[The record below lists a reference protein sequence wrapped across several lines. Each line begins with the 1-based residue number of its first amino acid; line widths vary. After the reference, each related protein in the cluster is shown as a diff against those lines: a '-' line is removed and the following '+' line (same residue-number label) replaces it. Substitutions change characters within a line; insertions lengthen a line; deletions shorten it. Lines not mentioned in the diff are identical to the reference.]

1 MTTFVHL
8 VIQVAE
14 TNNSIDQND
23 IQIDNNRPI
32 DGCDDEKQC
41 DAINDSV
48 DPAVNRRHTLE
59 SVIHGIGECDIN
71 DKDQLPKDSKTAKT
85 KQYDCPYLLLD
96 VRDKDEFDLCHIIKA
111 INYPHTMLSRCMNFE
126 IREMLAYRNK
136 PGHIII
142 LYDEDETVAPRVAT
156 VLVERGY
163 ENVFLLSGGLKV
175 SYFQYIFKLWSL
187 NLVN

>member
-1 MTTFVHL
+1 
-8 VIQVAE
+8 
-14 TNNSIDQND
+14 
-23 IQIDNNRPI
+23 
-32 DGCDDEKQC
+32 
-41 DAINDSV
+41 
-48 DPAVNRRHTLE
+48 
-59 SVIHGIGECDIN
+59 
-71 DKDQLPKDSKTAKT
+71 
-85 KQYDCPYLLLD
+85 
-96 VRDKDEFDLCHIIKA
+96 
-111 INYPHTMLSRCMNFE
+111 MLSRCMNFE

-142 LYDEDETVAPRVAT
+142 FYDEDETVAPRVAT